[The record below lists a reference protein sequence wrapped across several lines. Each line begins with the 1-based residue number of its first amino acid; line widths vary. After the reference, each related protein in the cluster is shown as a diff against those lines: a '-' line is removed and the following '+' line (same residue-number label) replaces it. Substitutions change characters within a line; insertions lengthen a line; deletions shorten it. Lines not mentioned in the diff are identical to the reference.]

1 MCRNFFDS
9 VFFHHVFQGTSS
21 SGEGGVYWRF
31 HRPLLLIFYNN
42 KKRASNIL
50 IVKNICSIIRC
61 IATKCGKIKG
71 GVLWG
76 KKITKKE

>member
-1 MCRNFFDS
+1 MK
-9 VFFHHVFQGTSS
+9 QGTSS

-50 IVKNICSIIRC
+50 IVKNVCSIM
-61 IATKCGKIKG
+61 
-71 GVLWG
+71 
-76 KKITKKE
+76 